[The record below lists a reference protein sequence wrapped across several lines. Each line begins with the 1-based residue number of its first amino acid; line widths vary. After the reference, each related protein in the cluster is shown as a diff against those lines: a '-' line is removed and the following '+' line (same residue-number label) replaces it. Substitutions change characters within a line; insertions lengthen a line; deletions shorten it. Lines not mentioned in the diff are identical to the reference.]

1 MDKYE
6 IKTHTMPYQY
16 NVHANDLSN
25 SIKDC
30 KRLIG
35 RPTEKIR
42 HEHLEHNF
50 PTFPYSMDQVP
61 MPVKGYD
68 DLKRIV
74 QDAEKDFEL
83 VLSGNTGMRGR
94 F

>member
-1 MDKYE
+1 MRL
-6 IKTHTMPYQY
+6 KTHTIPYQY

-25 SIKDC
+25 SIKDYEG
-30 KRLIG
+30 LIG
-35 RPTEKIR
+35 RLTEKIR

-61 MPVKGYD
+61 MPVKAYD

-74 QDAEKDFEL
+74 QDGQKDFEL
-83 VLSGNTGMRGR
+83 VLSGNTGIRGR